1 MTSHFYNDLIKSIEH
16 YNSGHEP
23 VESSILKIC
32 KIPLERP
39 GLIVPG
45 LMVIGLLLSLGYIAY
60 FGVG

>member
-1 MTSHFYNDLIKSIEH
+1 MTSNFYNDLIKTIEQ
-16 YNSGHEP
+16 YNHDHAP

-45 LMVIGLLLSLGYIAY
+45 LMVISLLLSLGYIAY